1 MPFLIDFNYSLQRMS
16 PTETDRRISSK
27 LGDFSIMKHIID
39 RETSSHSATSRFI
52 GVNTS
57 QNVVRPSSL
66 SSAAS
71 SSSSSSQ
78 QQQSYPNST
87 STNRSTTSSVPPPSS
102 STTGHPYSQSQQSQQ
117 QQQHQIPPS
126 QTRNNTFL
134 KPENKLAY
142 NGRGGYNTGGQPPP
156 VNKHDVSSQTSGA
169 AFDDFTNP

>member
-1 MPFLIDFNYSLQRMS
+1 MS

-27 LGDFSIMKHIID
+27 LGDFSIMKHIIE

-66 SSAAS
+66 SSSSAS
-71 SSSSSSQ
+71 SSSASQQQ

-87 STNRSTTSSVPPPSS
+87 STSRSTTSSVPPPSS

-117 QQQHQIPPS
+117 QQQHQLPPS

-156 VNKHDVSSQTSGA
+156 VNKHDVSSRTFGA
-169 AFDDFTNP
+169 ANQYR